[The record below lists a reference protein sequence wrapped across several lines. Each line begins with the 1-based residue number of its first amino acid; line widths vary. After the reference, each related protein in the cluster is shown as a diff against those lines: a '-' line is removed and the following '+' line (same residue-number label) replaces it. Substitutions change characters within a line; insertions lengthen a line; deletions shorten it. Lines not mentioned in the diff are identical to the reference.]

1 MLRVLYTIIPVFA
14 VILMGWMARPAGF
27 LPQGIIGPLN
37 RLVYYIA
44 IPAMIFR
51 EVAHASF
58 KAYFDPAILWATLVP
73 VAVIFLIAMGAGR
86 LFRIPRSQ
94 MGTFLQSSLHGNL
107 GYIGLAIAY
116 YFLGKEGFTRAS
128 ILAGFLMLLQ
138 NLLAVTGLLAFSG
151 GGEGSGRRI
160 RFLARKVFGNPII
173 VSALAGI
180 LFSISEIPIP
190 EILDRTLGI
199 VSGMSLPLAL
209 LVIGGSLSF
218 GLVRSNLATA
228 LVSTLLKLGVLPA
241 LGLLYCRGFHIDPG
255 AFMPG
260 LVLLAA
266 PSATVTYVMAIEM
279 KGSPDLASA
288 SVSVSTMASSATFF
302 LWLGIFL

>member
-1 MLRVLYTIIPVFA
+1 MLQVLHTIVPVFA
-14 VILMGWMARPAGF
+14 VILLGGAIRLGGF
-27 LPQGIIGPLN
+27 LPEGLMGPLN
-37 RLVYYIA
+37 RLVYYLA

-51 EVAHASF
+51 EVAHAPF
-58 KAYFDPAILWATLVP
+58 KAYFDPVVLWATLIP
-73 VAVIFLIAMGAGR
+73 VALIFGVAAGAGF
-86 LFRIPRSQ
+86 LFGIARSQ

-138 NLLAVTGLLAFSG
+138 NLLAVVGLLSFAG
-151 GGEGSGRRI
+151 GFDPAHRV
-160 RFLARKVFGNPII
+160 RFLFKKIFGNPII
-173 VSALAGI
+173 LSALAGI
-180 LFSISEIPIP
+180 LFSAVGLAIP
-190 EILDRTLGI
+190 EILDKTLGI

-218 GLVRSNLATA
+218 DLVRSNLPTA
-228 LVSTLLKLGVLPA
+228 VGSALLKLLLMPA
-241 LGLLYCRGFHIDPG
+241 LGLLLYRWLRVDP
-255 AFMPG
+255 AQSLAG

-266 PSATVTYVMAIEM
+266 PSATVTYVMATEM

-288 SVSVSTMASSATFF
+288 AVSLSTIASSATYAF
-302 LWLGIFL
+302 WMGIFI